1 MSSARECESTS
12 TRSGETRPVSSRR
25 TLPRVC
31 AAFAAVAP
39 AVVIFAGQARALT
52 FPPPSGLHA
61 TGEWD
66 HSFQVRWQP
75 VSGAS
80 GYGIR
85 VFGDGILIDQFKAV
99 HDLANVGGLQSGTAY
114 QVFTR
119 TNGAGDPAS
128 ITVLTRRPLS
138 FGQKVAAFARSL
150 VGDPYVYGAD
160 GPDAFDCSGLAKYV
174 YQRYGQ
180 YLPRTADD
188 QYHYVRHVDDPRPGD
203 LVFFLSGGVAYHV
216 GIYEGSDTMVSAAT
230 PAQGVVSQRLWT
242 NAVIYGALRPV
253 TGGPSGADGP

>member
-1 MSSARECESTS
+1 MSSVKECESAS
-12 TRSGETRPVSSRR
+12 TGPGETRPGSWRR

-31 AAFAAVAP
+31 AAIALAAPTA
-39 AVVIFAGQARALT
+39 VIFAGQARALT
-52 FPPPSGLHA
+52 LPAPSGLHA

-75 VSGAS
+75 VPGAS

-85 VFGDGILIDQFKAV
+85 VLHDGVLIDQFKTV
-99 HDLANVGGLQSGTAY
+99 NDLANVGGLQPGTAY
-114 QVFTR
+114 QVFAR
-119 TNGAGDPAS
+119 TNGTGDPAS
-128 ITVLTRRPLS
+128 ITMLTRRPLS

-150 VGDPYVYGAD
+150 VGDQYAYGAD

-203 LVFFLSGGVAYHV
+203 LVFFLTGGVAYHV
-216 GIYEGSDTMVSAAT
+216 GIYEGSGTMVAAAT
-230 PAQGVVSQRLWT
+230 PAQGVVSQHIWT
-242 NAVIYGALRPV
+242 NAVIYGAPRPV